1 MDEHE
6 LIELQKE
13 KAKIQEKF
21 RDETLDYQPV
31 IIKAS
36 QAGALE
42 TLLDEAAKIIGDQFK
57 I

>member
-1 MDEHE
+1 M
-6 LIELQKE
+6 
-13 KAKIQEKF
+13 F
-21 RDETLDYQPV
+21 RDDHIGYQPI

-42 TLLDEAAKIIGDQFK
+42 TLLHEAETIIGDQFK